1 MRKVVYLLLFL
12 MTGPCFAQGSV
23 DGSGLYQQISTA
35 TEVQNLIY
43 QTKRSVF
50 VIALEPTSLACH
62 LLHDLAARKVA
73 VYLVAPAGL
82 VNCLPNGPTVHVAIA
97 RSKSPLWILDDK
109 TIVASGLLD
118 ASLSGKRQFALT
130 SPSAAELIEESY
142 SLFFPGQ

>member
-1 MRKVVYLLLFL
+1 MRKVVFLLLFL
-12 MTGPCFAQGSV
+12 MTGPCFAQGPA

-35 TEVQNLIY
+35 SEVQNLIY

-62 LLHDLAARKVA
+62 LLRDLAARKVA
-73 VYLVAPAGL
+73 VYLVAPGGL
-82 VNCLPNGPTVHVAIA
+82 GDCLPTGPTVHAAFA
-97 RSKSPLWILDDK
+97 RTKSPLWIVDDK

-118 ASLSGKRQFALT
+118 TSLSGKRQFALT